1 MSAEYNGQEFVKRLC
16 NTTGLSQ
23 KEIAEKLN
31 ISAQSVTNWK
41 TGKVRPNI
49 EYLITLANEFGFSV
63 DSLLGMGEAKRNY
76 SVSDICRVLAVC
88 LRDMNISVTQK
99 GGRSNAFSSAVIGFV
114 NNYNKLMNVDFD
126 KNTKE
131 SVLNALI
138 NGAQQEFE
146 SQKGEIKC

>member
-1 MSAEYNGQEFVKRLC
+1 MSVEYNGQQFVKRLC

-31 ISAQSVTNWK
+31 ISGQSVTNWK

-63 DSLLGMGEAKRNY
+63 DSLLGLSEEKKNY
-76 SVSDICRVLAVC
+76 SVSDICRALAFC
-88 LRDMNISVTQK
+88 LRDMNISITQK
-99 GGRSNAFSSAVIGFV
+99 EGCSNAFSSAVIGFV
-114 NNYNKLMNVDFD
+114 DNYNKLANVDFD
-126 KNTKE
+126 MITKE

-138 NGAQQEFE
+138 NTTQKYFE
-146 SQKGEIKC
+146 ILKGEEQC